1 MAYSDTYRIDKFLE
15 EIGLPMNTK
24 TLSPPHK
31 RLEKAIEITRQ
42 EIHQIKEFMNTY
54 NPVIFKRLEDARMRL
69 TRLKDLQLNRFSVIR
84 NGNDYGIYDHGLLIQ
99 TSHKILDEAAAHEAA
114 RCLNF
119 LHTL

>member
-1 MAYSDTYRIDKFLE
+1 MAYSNTYRIDKFLE
-15 EIGLPMNTK
+15 EIGLPMNSKILPT
-24 TLSPPHK
+24 PRQ

-42 EIHQIKEFMNTY
+42 EITQIKTLLDTY
-54 NPVIFKRLEDARMRL
+54 NSVVFKRLKDTERRL
-69 TRLKDLQLNRFSVIR
+69 ARLKDLQLNRFSVIR
-84 NGNDYGIYDHGLLIQ
+84 DGNDYGIYDHGLLIQ